1 MHRHDYQSAADL
13 RGMQDLLQR
22 LWSPLARWHVG
33 DLAWG
38 RTAIPDAASGW
49 MTALWTEASRV
60 MAWAWL
66 ETPDELSLV
75 VDPEQVGLVDEV
87 LAWAVEVATGQE
99 LCCSVLE
106 TEGHL
111 IEALTGAGFEP
122 VDGGPFFTHHTMS
135 LTELDD
141 PVLEEGFTL
150 RHVEPREAGERAAC
164 HRTAWSDFGSRVS
177 ARSYGQVMN
186 TWPYRPGLDWV
197 VQAPDGEMVANA
209 LGWIDDVN
217 GVGLLEP
224 VGCSPAFR
232 RRGLAKAV
240 NRAVL
245 GSLRDAGATTA
256 VVGPRGDADYP
267 VPAMLYRSIGF
278 EPAARIQ
285 TFRRTRTP

>member
-1 MHRHDYQSAADL
+1 MARRRD
-13 RGMQDLLQR
+13 
-22 LWSPLARWHVG
+22 LAR
-33 DLAWG
+33 G

-240 NRAVL
+240 KPRRPEIASRCGSNDRRGRPERRRRLPRA
-245 GSLRDAGATTA
+245 RDAL
-256 VVGPRGDADYP
+256 PEHR
-267 VPAMLYRSIGF
+267 L
-278 EPAARIQ
+278 
-285 TFRRTRTP
+285 RTRSSNPDISTYSYSLTSSNP